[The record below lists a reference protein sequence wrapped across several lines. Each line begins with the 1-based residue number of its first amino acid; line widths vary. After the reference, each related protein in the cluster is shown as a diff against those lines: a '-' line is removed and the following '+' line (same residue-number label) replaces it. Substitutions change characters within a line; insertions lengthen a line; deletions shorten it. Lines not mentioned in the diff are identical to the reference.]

1 MHKIYFH
8 LEKGGTGKTISQYH
22 LAWVFGE
29 LFEKRVLIVDL
40 DAQKNLSFLFG
51 IDGDKIISEGGY
63 SIANCLAKDLNPD
76 RKRKNIKECI
86 YETIIPNVDLAIA
99 SSSIVQA
106 EISILSEL
114 NRHLIL
120 NNALSEIEDEYDY
133 VFIDTHSTYDQI
145 FINAIATTDLVI
157 PTMKTDFQNLQKFID
172 TMNNLEALQYDG
184 ICPEIGGVVCTT
196 YENNTYQSNQCID
209 YLKENGYEIW
219 GIIKKQVAVQDAA
232 MNNLPI
238 YRYAPSNQGSWA
250 YIRTAHNIL
259 DHFDEDIDIPLD
271 KKYRRKKMI

>member
-51 IDGDKIISEGGY
+51 IDGDEIISEGGY

-76 RKRKNIKECI
+76 RKRKNIRECI

-114 NRHLIL
+114 NRHLLL

-133 VFIDTHSTYDQI
+133 VFIDTH
-145 FINAIATTDLVI
+145 
-157 PTMKTDFQNLQKFID
+157 
-172 TMNNLEALQYDG
+172 
-184 ICPEIGGVVCTT
+184 
-196 YENNTYQSNQCID
+196 
-209 YLKENGYEIW
+209 
-219 GIIKKQVAVQDAA
+219 
-232 MNNLPI
+232 
-238 YRYAPSNQGSWA
+238 
-250 YIRTAHNIL
+250 
-259 DHFDEDIDIPLD
+259 
-271 KKYRRKKMI
+271 